1 MYNLNQVLITKK
13 THACGGNEWTVVRVG
28 ADYKIKCNKCGRIIM
43 VELTKLNK
51 MVKRVKEDNN
61 L

>member
-51 MVKRVKEDNN
+51 MVKKVKEDNT